1 LSIITPWIIPTMA
14 KKQYPPFYE
23 KAVPIAMAVIGLLVI
38 TLLVVIVIVISG
50 R

>member
-38 TLLVVIVIVISG
+38 TLLVVIGIVFSG

>member
-1 LSIITPWIIPTMA
+1 MA

-23 KAVPIAMAVIGLLVI
+23 KAIPIAIAVIGLLVI

>member
-1 LSIITPWIIPTMA
+1 MA

-23 KAVPIAMAVIGLLVI
+23 KAVPIAIAVIGLLVI
-38 TLLVVIVIVISG
+38 TLLVVIGIVISG